1 LIKSKRMRWTGY
13 VERMGEKKVVYRV
26 WWRNLMETGHLEDT
40 GVDGR
45 IILRGMFRKWDVVV
59 WTGLI
64 WLRVWT
70 GGGHL

>member
-1 LIKSKRMRWTGY
+1 
-13 VERMGEKKVVYRV
+13 MGRAEVYTEV
-26 WWRNLMETGHLEDT
+26 WWRNLRKRDFLEDP

-45 IILRGMFRKWDVVV
+45 IILRRIFRKWDVGV

-64 WLRVWT
+64 WLRIGT